1 MEING
6 IEYSELDLEN
16 LKNAGISASQAG
28 EYLND
33 FIAVNVAT
41 MGYSISKC
49 VAAITNIAN
58 IEKENPSKE
67 YEILKLI
74 AKD

>member
-1 MEING
+1 MEINS

-16 LKNAGISASQAG
+16 LKNAGIRASQVG
-28 EYLND
+28 QSLSD
-33 FIAVNVAT
+33 FIAANAEI
-41 MGYSISKC
+41 MGYSVSQC
-49 VAAITNIAN
+49 VAAITDIAN